1 MSDLIDAALNAPVS
15 KEISD
20 AVWGA
25 FEEQRARRV
34 ASEPVVVRGRVAWSV
49 AAGFQF
55 FPEDASLGDKL
66 VEKLQGRDWHVGIQ
80 GEIRL

>member
-1 MSDLIDAALNAPVS
+1 MDVEELLNRPVS

-20 AVWGA
+20 AVWEA
-25 FEEQRARRV
+25 FEMQKARRV

>member
-1 MSDLIDAALNAPVS
+1 MDVEELLNRPVS

-20 AVWGA
+20 AVWEA

-66 VEKLQGRDWHVGIQ
+66 VEKLQGRDWHLGIQ